1 MSNEMNINM
10 AHNIQDEK
18 HVFSEKSK
26 KVFTEDSVEDIYLK
40 KILAIGQLQNVTSSF
55 NLTLSLHSST
65 KAWAAKMKSVLLT
78 NVILN
83 LTEIDQS

>member
-1 MSNEMNINM
+1 MNINM

-55 NLTLSLHSST
+55 NLTLSLH
-65 KAWAAKMKSVLLT
+65 
-78 NVILN
+78 
-83 LTEIDQS
+83 